1 MAKNQVVAIDIGTNT
16 AKIVQLERTAAGLR
30 LVHASLIAHAGGDEM
45 QSVAA
50 LWARL
55 SYRAPTGIQAIF
67 SRQKTEVGVAL
78 PRHLVNTKR
87 LVNLPAATD
96 AQLANVVALA
106 AETELPFRV
115 EEAIFTYH
123 NVQRNG
129 EATSVELVSAR
140 RQAVEQYMEPLK
152 QKGALPTAVIPA
164 MVAIAEVSRLEETR
178 SPDRIIVDI
187 GAGQTDFCFM
197 QNDSLRFS
205 RSFRIGGNLLTE
217 NVMEA
222 QNVDFETAEEEKRHL
237 SARDA
242 PMQGWTARFIGEIQR
257 SIAAAQRE
265 MTEGAGHNATPELWL
280 CGGGARVHELAEVC
294 EEALNMP
301 TRLWNPFGAMRAEM
315 DVASADG
322 LEEHGDMFAVPFG
335 VALNTLDA
343 DARVSLLPKE
353 AEQTLTQT
361 ARKRQ
366 VLVAS
371 AFGGAMAVGI
381 LFGGL
386 TLQRLHQHRAES
398 IDIRITDFTRSMDT
412 VQTQL
417 ARELALTDM
426 LVHHASPLDILHA
439 LSATFADR
447 TQVAWTNLNVTNLN
461 DPGQA
466 RITFNLE
473 AASHNAINSLFSALN
488 RSSVFTNVQ
497 LGEVTSASEN
507 RKTVFQVQVRCG
519 LSASAVKAFAQKR
532 YPTPEPPTF
541 EEAEPNVE
549 AELDPNVEAELDVK
563 PPTSTLEEDK
573 SDADEADEADEK
585 AAPTK
590 KEEKAEMEVAPAP
603 EKKEDTPQQEKK

>member
-1 MAKNQVVAIDIGTNT
+1 MAKTQVVAIDIGTNT
-16 AKIVQLERTAAGLR
+16 AKIVQLEQTASGLR
-30 LVHASLIAHAGGDEM
+30 LVHASLIAHADKDEM

-78 PRHLVNTKR
+78 PRYLVNTKR
-87 LVNLPAATD
+87 LANLPAATD

-106 AETELPFRV
+106 AETELPFRI

-129 EATSVELVSAR
+129 ESTSVELVSTR
-140 RQAVEQYMEPLK
+140 RQTVERYMELVR
-152 QKGALPTAVIPA
+152 QTGALPTAVIPS
-164 MVAIAEVSRLEETR
+164 MVAIAEVARFEETR

-217 NVMEA
+217 NVMAA
-222 QNVDFETAEEEKRHL
+222 QNIDFETAEEEKRHL
-237 SARDA
+237 SAREA
-242 PMQGWTARFIGEIQR
+242 PTRDWTARFIGELRR

-265 MTEGAGHNATPELWL
+265 MVEGEAPELWL
-280 CGGGARVHELAEVC
+280 CGGGARVPQLAEVC
-294 EEALNMP
+294 EEALNIP
-301 TRLWNPFGAMRAEM
+301 TRLWNPFGALRAEM
-315 DVASADG
+315 DVTAADG

-335 VALNTLDA
+335 IALNALDA

-353 AEQTLTQT
+353 TEQTLTQT
-361 ARKRQ
+361 ARKRRF
-366 VLVAS
+366 LVAG

-381 LFGGL
+381 FFGGL

-398 IDIRITDFTRSMDT
+398 MDVRITDFTSTMGAA
-412 VQTQL
+412 QTQL

-426 LVHHASPLDILHA
+426 LAHHASPLDILHA

-461 DPGQA
+461 APGQA
-466 RITFNLE
+466 RITFSLE

-497 LGEVTSASEN
+497 LGEVMAVSEN
-507 RKTVFQVQVRCG
+507 RKTVFQVQVRCS
-519 LSASAVKAFAQKR
+519 LSESAVKAFARKR
-532 YPTPEPPTF
+532 YPTPELPTF
-541 EEAEPNVE
+541 EEAVSD
-549 AELDPNVEAELDVK
+549 AELDIE

-573 SDADEADEADEK
+573 PDADMK
-585 AAPTK
+585 VTPTK
-590 KEEKAEMEVAPAP
+590 KAEKAETEVAPPPA
-603 EKKEDTPQQEKK
+603 KKEDTPQQEKK